1 MNLSRSHGGFVIL
14 VTFALAMVLTI
25 VPLPD
30 GLVRLRPDWVG
41 LTLIFWCLMLP
52 YRVSVGS
59 GFLIGLLLDALTGT
73 LLGQHA
79 LALSIIAYVCVRLHA
94 RIRAYPAWQQTL
106 TVLVLLVLHQLVVL
120 WVDRTIGRPG
130 HSLAYWLPSLIG
142 MLLWP
147 LVFHWLNA
155 VRRAF
160 SVQ

>member
-1 MNLSRSHGGFVIL
+1 MNLTRSHGGIIIL
-14 VTFALAMVLTI
+14 ITLALAMILTI
-25 VPLPD
+25 IPLPD
-30 GLVRLRPDWVG
+30 SLVRLRPDWVG
-41 LTLIFWCLMLP
+41 LTLIFWCLALP

-59 GFLIGLLLDALTGT
+59 GFVVGLLLDVLSGT

-79 LALSIIAYVCVRLHA
+79 LALSLTAYVCVRLHA
-94 RIRAYPAWQQTL
+94 RIRAYPAWQQML

-130 HSLAYWLPSLIG
+130 HSFAYWLPSLIG
-142 MLLWP
+142 MFLWP
-147 LVFHWLNA
+147 LIYRWLDS

>member
-1 MNLSRSHGGFVIL
+1 MNLTRPHGGIVIL
-14 VTFALAMVLTI
+14 TTFVLAMVLTI

-30 GLVRLRPDWVG
+30 SMIRLRPDWVG
-41 LTLIFWCLMLP
+41 LTLIFWCLTLP

-59 GFLIGLLLDALTGT
+59 GFIVGLLLDVLTGT

-79 LALSIIAYVCVRLHA
+79 LALSLVAYVCVRLHA
-94 RIRAYPAWQQTL
+94 RIRAYPVWQQML

-130 HSLAYWLPSLIG
+130 QGFGYWLPSLIG
-142 MLLWP
+142 MFLWP
-147 LVFHWLNA
+147 PAYRWLHS
-155 VRRAF
+155 VQRTF

>member
-1 MNLSRSHGGFVIL
+1 MNLSRPHGGVVIL

-30 GLVRLRPDWVG
+30 NLLRLRPDWVG
-41 LTLIFWCLMLP
+41 LTLIFWCLALP

-59 GFLIGLLLDALTGT
+59 GFTVGLLLDVLTGT

-79 LALSIIAYVCVRLHA
+79 LALSLIAYVCVRLHA
-94 RIRAYPAWQQTL
+94 RIRAYPAWQQML
-106 TVLVLLVLHQLVVL
+106 TVLVLLALHQLVVL

-130 HSLAYWLPSLIG
+130 HSFSYWLPSLIS
-142 MLLWP
+142 MFLWP
-147 LVFHWLNA
+147 LAYRWLNS